1 MHPWHMWSL
10 TLQHVQLKFHS
21 NTKLSVSNIFQPPC
35 WGVWDQLLT
44 WHAYGRRWWTAG
56 RLCVLQQ
63 TGQIILVDC
72 SHTGNFQGKESSH
85 CFFKLAPGFPI
96 SLWLHSRC
104 IGTWNN
110 GLLFPLTIFIY
121 SKYTSPFGQQLLN
134 DHFQAIACGH
144 MEGSEKKTTQSVN
157 RNTYLYENM
166 AFWVV
171 CVVER
176 KKGLENL

>member
-72 SHTGNFQGKESSH
+72 SHTGNFPFPSG
-85 CFFKLAPGFPI
+85 FTAGALAPEIMAYFSHLPF
-96 SLWLHSRC
+96 SSTASTQAPLASSSSTTTFKPLRAA
-104 IGTWNN
+104 TWR
-110 GLLFPLTIFIY
+110 GLKKRQHRVSTAIHICMRIW
-121 SKYTSPFGQQLLN
+121 
-134 DHFQAIACGH
+134 HF
-144 MEGSEKKTTQSVN
+144 E
-157 RNTYLYENM
+157 
-166 AFWVV
+166 
-171 CVVER
+171 
-176 KKGLENL
+176 